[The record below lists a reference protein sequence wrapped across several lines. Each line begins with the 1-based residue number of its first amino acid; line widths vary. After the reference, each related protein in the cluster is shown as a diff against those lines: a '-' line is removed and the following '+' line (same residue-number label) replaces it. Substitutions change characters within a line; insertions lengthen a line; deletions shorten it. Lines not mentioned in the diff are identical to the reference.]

1 MYTINSPLRVLVT
14 KKKLWTLNLG
24 LYRNTEKFTLN
35 NAKIQYGKDILNQ
48 LMLLPQFDR
57 ITIEYV
63 VYPKSLVLF
72 DLDNVT
78 SIHAKFF
85 QDCLKNLGLIKDDNY
100 KFIIGSNNRFGAVD
114 KLNPRVE
121 IIITEIKE

>member
-1 MYTINSPLRVLVT
+1 MYKINSPLRVLVT
-14 KKKLWTLNLG
+14 KKKLWVLNLG
-24 LYRNTEKFTLN
+24 NYRNTNPFTLN

-48 LMLLPQFDR
+48 LILLPKFSI

-85 QDCLKNLGLIKDDNY
+85 QDCLKNLGLIEDDNY
-100 KFIIGSNNRFGAVD
+100 KFIIGSSNRFGAVD
-114 KLNPRVE
+114 RLNPRVE

>member
-1 MYTINSPLRVLVT
+1 MYIINSPLRVLVT
-14 KKKLWTLNLG
+14 KKKLWSLNLG

-35 NAKIQYGKDILNQ
+35 KAKIQYGKDILNQ
-48 LMLLPQFDR
+48 LMLLPKFNR

-85 QDCLKNLGLIKDDNY
+85 QDCLKNFRSY
-100 KFIIGSNNRFGAVD
+100 R
-114 KLNPRVE
+114 R
-121 IIITEIKE
+121 